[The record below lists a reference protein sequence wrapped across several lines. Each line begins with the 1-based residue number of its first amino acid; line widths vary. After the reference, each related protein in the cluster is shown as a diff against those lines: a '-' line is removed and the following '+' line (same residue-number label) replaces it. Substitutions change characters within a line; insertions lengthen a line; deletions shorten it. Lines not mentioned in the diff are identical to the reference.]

1 MGTETEC
8 LSNPHKSLPV
18 HPFDV
23 RPEGHEFRHG
33 FYLDDDP
40 VRRMTIMP
48 QMKKKRIAGVHGDE
62 SGITLIEVLAA
73 MIILAL
79 GILTLLP
86 MATLSIEA
94 NMQARD
100 TDQVMAMIQN
110 QIEWLR
116 NQDAL
121 TSGSYTDTT
130 TGMYM
135 TWWTQTESA
144 GLQEV
149 IVEVNWE
156 SELGVPHRQR
166 GTTYMYR
173 ED

>member
-1 MGTETEC
+1 
-8 LSNPHKSLPV
+8 
-18 HPFDV
+18 
-23 RPEGHEFRHG
+23 
-33 FYLDDDP
+33 
-40 VRRMTIMP
+40 MP
-48 QMKKKRIAGVHGDE
+48 QMKNKRIAGVHGDE

-86 MATLSIEA
+86 MATLSIDA
-94 NMQARD
+94 NVQARD

-116 NQDAL
+116 NQDVL
-121 TSGSYTDTT
+121 TSGSYADTT
-130 TGMYM
+130 SGMYM
-135 TWWTQTESA
+135 TWWTQTESE

-156 SELGVPHRQR
+156 SDFGVPHRQR

-173 ED
+173 EE

>member
-1 MGTETEC
+1 MSRIKKPRV
-8 LSNPHKSLPV
+8 LSAVCGK
-18 HPFDV
+18 
-23 RPEGHEFRHG
+23 E
-33 FYLDDDP
+33 
-40 VRRMTIMP
+40 
-48 QMKKKRIAGVHGDE
+48 A
-62 SGITLIEVLAA
+62 GITLIEVLAA

-79 GILTLLP
+79 GLLTLLP
-86 MATLSIEA
+86 MATLSIDA
-94 NMQARD
+94 NVQARD

-110 QIEWLR
+110 QIEMMR
-116 NQDAL
+116 NQDVL

-135 TWWTQTESA
+135 TWWTQAESE

-156 SELGVPHRQR
+156 SDLGVPHRQR

-173 ED
+173 EP

>member
-1 MGTETEC
+1 M
-8 LSNPHKSLPV
+8 S
-18 HPFDV
+18 
-23 RPEGHEFRHG
+23 
-33 FYLDDDP
+33 
-40 VRRMTIMP
+40 
-48 QMKKKRIAGVHGDE
+48 RIEKQRITGAICGNE
-62 SGITLIEVLAA
+62 AGITLIEVLAA

-79 GILTLLP
+79 GLLTLLP
-86 MATLSIEA
+86 MATLSIDA
-94 NMQARD
+94 NVQARD

-110 QIEWLR
+110 QIEMMR

-121 TSGSYTDTT
+121 TSGSYTDST

-135 TWWTQTESA
+135 TWWTQAESE

-156 SELGVPHRQR
+156 SDLGVPHRQR

-173 ED
+173 EP